1 MYDHKNLVSLIKQFM
16 PYAQKHIGFTHP
28 PRLFL
33 KQDHE
38 NASNPLGKTAYYNH
52 ETECVYLYITGRH
65 PKDILRSLGHELV
78 HHRQNCEGMFKDA
91 GYSGKGYAQ
100 KNPHLRKLEA
110 EANEQGSMCLRDF
123 TDLLEENNTIYYE
136 YLQKGA
142 NNMSTKKWKNGE
154 LKNLLSEAW
163 GFKMDLGKLNEGKR
177 KQFANSDQLDGDS
190 DGIPKWADKDDPANK
205 GKESK
210 NEEVEDVEEVSKTA
224 SRATGRVS
232 NGDRL
237 VRGEAQEEV
246 DEAHCAGA
254 RDVDDIDDD
263 EMALD
268 IGDGFGDDMDLDSI
282 IDRILG
288 AVEDLR
294 GLTGDV
300 DALEMDDEDEF
311 MQESDS
317 LEGGNENG

>member
-1 MYDHKNLVSLIKQFM
+1 MN
-16 PYAQKHIGFTHP
+16 
-28 PRLFL
+28 
-33 KQDHE
+33 
-38 NASNPLGKTAYYNH
+38 
-52 ETECVYLYITGRH
+52 
-65 PKDILRSLGHELV
+65 
-78 HHRQNCEGMFKDA
+78 
-91 GYSGKGYAQ
+91 
-100 KNPHLRKLEA
+100 
-110 EANEQGSMCLRDF
+110 
-123 TDLLEENNTIYYE
+123 
-136 YLQKGA
+136 
-142 NNMSTKKWKNGE
+142 
-154 LKNLLSEAW
+154 
-163 GFKMDLGKLNEGKR
+163 
-177 KQFANSDQLDGDS
+177 
-190 DGIPKWADKDDPANK
+190 
-205 GKESK
+205 
-210 NEEVEDVEEVSKTA
+210 KTA